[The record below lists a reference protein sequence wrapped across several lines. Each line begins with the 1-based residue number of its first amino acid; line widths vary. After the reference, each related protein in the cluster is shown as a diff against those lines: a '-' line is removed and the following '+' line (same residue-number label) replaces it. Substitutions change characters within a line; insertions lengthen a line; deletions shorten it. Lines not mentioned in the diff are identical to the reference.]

1 MKCMRKITKVITCAA
16 MTCILALGIV
26 PESASAEEGATVII
40 NGGGNAA
47 PEATPEVDAYAS
59 GNRVIIVAPTTEPA
73 PTEAPQVQSGEV
85 TDESTASINLNNNNS
100 NDSEEVYVEEEN
112 TDVDYIVADD
122 SDKKAKATAKP
133 TQGKVKKTASYK
145 VEASDDEDIP
155 KTGVVHWEFVF
166 AGAGFVLLLAGTY
179 LSVRYLKSDRN

>member
-26 PESASAEEGATVII
+26 PEAASAEEGATVII
-40 NGGGNAA
+40 TGGENASPEVT
-47 PEATPEVDAYAS
+47 PEADAYAS
-59 GNRVIIVAPTTEPA
+59 GNKVIIVAPTTVPA

-85 TDESTASINLNNNNS
+85 TDESTASINLNNNS

-122 SDKKAKATAKP
+122 SDKKTKATAKP
-133 TQGKVKKTASYK
+133 TPGKAKKTASYK